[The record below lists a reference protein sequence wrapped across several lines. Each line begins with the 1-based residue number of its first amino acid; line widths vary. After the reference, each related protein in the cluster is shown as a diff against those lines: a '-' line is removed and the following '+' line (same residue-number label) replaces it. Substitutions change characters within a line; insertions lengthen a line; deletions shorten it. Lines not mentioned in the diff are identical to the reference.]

1 MKTRLLLF
9 LAILGFL
16 VLASFAVAEVTWY
29 FNWYCSGCARIGA
42 RTTGTEGPFSS
53 QGACESAR
61 SSMQSTMN
69 RRGGGVR
76 AENCYS
82 VGFESPAPSQPS
94 GERVPQGQPGY
105 SRPTYPQPQ
114 IDTGEQQRRE
124 EEERRRREEEAER
137 ARQAEIER
145 QKQEEFRRDRDDAAR
160 RLRGGGDAT
169 LGIRGNPAGDL
180 EIRQLP
186 QQSPISDTGQSIPP
200 VWRQIHCAHNILKSV
215 LTNAKKGDL
224 LDMHYLAQEMKNAL
238 DSRPLGVDCGE
249 VKPPPAPYGQ
259 KELPGA
265 KMLILYK
272 KLLDASV
279 REGEKVHAANDDLER
294 AKQKEKEAR
303 EGLEKA
309 RRPDAKREDKP
320 STQEKTQEKPP
331 EKPEQK
337 PKDDPIARAYEQQK
351 AYQEK
356 ERRKIEEVYKQQ
368 KEKQAEFEDFTI
380 NLRAAQKQLNEA
392 NSRKIEATNQLN
404 RYSQMSDQVLANP
417 GRAGELEQALPQRRN

>member
-1 MKTRLLLF
+1 MKTWVFLF
-9 LAILGFL
+9 VAILAFL
-16 VLASFAVAEVTWY
+16 LAAVLAVAEVTWY

-61 SSMQSTMN
+61 SGMQSSMD

-76 AENCYS
+76 AESCYRT
-82 VGFESPAPSQPS
+82 GFESPPPSPANV
-94 GERVPQGQPGY
+94 ERSPQRQPGY
-105 SRPTYPQPQ
+105 SSPSYPQPQ
-114 IDTGEQQRRE
+114 IDTGEQQRL
-124 EEERRRREEEAER
+124 EEERRRQQEQAER

-169 LGIRGNPAGDL
+169 LGIRGNPTGDL
-180 EIRQLP
+180 QIRPLP
-186 QQSPISDTGQSIPP
+186 EQSRRQESGQSIPP
-200 VWRQIHCAHNILKSV
+200 VWRQLHCAHNILKGV
-215 LTNAKKGDL
+215 LTNAKEGDL
-224 LDMHYLAQEMKNAL
+224 VEMHYLAQEMKNAL

-249 VKPPPAPYGQ
+249 VKPPPAP
-259 KELPGA
+259 P
-265 KMLILYK
+265 K
-272 KLLDASV
+272 K
-279 REGEKVHAANDDLER
+279 K
-294 AKQKEKEAR
+294 KEKEGR
-303 EGLEKA
+303 EQPDKA

-320 STQEKTQEKPP
+320 STQDKTQEKPP

-368 KEKQAEFEDFTI
+368 KEKQAPLEDFSI
-380 NLRAAQKQLNEA
+380 NLRAAQRQLNES

-404 RYSQMSDQVLANP
+404 RYSQMSDQALANP
-417 GRAGELEQALPQRRN
+417 GRAGELEQALTQRRN

>member
-1 MKTRLLLF
+1 MKTWVFLF
-9 LAILGFL
+9 VAILAFL
-16 VLASFAVAEVTWY
+16 LAAVLAVAEVTWY

-42 RTTGTEGPFSS
+42 RTTGTEGPFGS

-61 SSMQSTMN
+61 SSMQSNMD

-76 AENCYS
+76 AESCYRT
-82 VGFESPAPSQPS
+82 GFESPPPSPANV
-94 GERVPQGQPGY
+94 ERSPQRQPGY
-105 SRPTYPQPQ
+105 SSPSYPQPQ
-114 IDTGEQQRRE
+114 IDTGEQQRL
-124 EEERRRREEEAER
+124 EEERRRQQEQAER

-169 LGIRGNPAGDL
+169 LGIRGNPTGDL
-180 EIRQLP
+180 QIRPLP
-186 QQSPISDTGQSIPP
+186 EQSRRQESGQNIPP
-200 VWRQIHCAHNILKSV
+200 VWRQLHCAHNILKGV
-215 LTNAKKGDL
+215 LTNAKEGDL
-224 LDMHYLAQEMKNAL
+224 VEMHYLAQEMKNAL

-259 KELPGA
+259 KELPSS
-265 KMLILYK
+265 KMLIFYK
-272 KLLDASV
+272 KLLDATV
-279 REGEKVHAANDDLER
+279 REGEKVHAANGDLEQ

-303 EGLEKA
+303 EQLDKA

-320 STQEKTQEKPP
+320 SPQDKTQEKPP

-368 KEKQAEFEDFTI
+368 KEKQAPLEDFSI
-380 NLRAAQKQLNEA
+380 NLRAAQRQLNES
-392 NSRKIEATNQLN
+392 NSRKTEATNQLN
-404 RYSQMSDQVLANP
+404 RYSQMSDQALANP
-417 GRAGELEQALPQRRN
+417 GRAGELEQALTQRRN